1 MINNF
6 ETYAEILLRK
16 GVNLQEGQ
24 FLSVYC
30 PIEGSEFMQVLSKVA
45 YKLGARYVEIEFYD
59 PIQEQ
64 IRYQNCKSN
73 YIQDYPNYFVQK
85 KINMAQENVALLK
98 FNPGIIPSIQF
109 DPQAKKDSIKGLNKA
124 LEPYTQIKRVK
135 TFNSCSTV
143 LPTRY
148 WAKQIFPHLSS
159 EDAYIALWNQ
169 LFHIAQCELNDSLDY
184 WEDHINYITQR
195 RNHLNQ
201 LKLTKLH
208 IYDNDSDF
216 FVELPHHHVW
226 IGGSECTVEGLR
238 CMPNFP
244 TEEIFTACSKYG
256 IHGKVHSSKPFI
268 YQNEIIDDFTLF
280 FEKGKIVDAC
290 AAHGQSALDSLL
302 SLEEGTRYCG
312 EIALLQGSTI
322 ISRTNTIFKNTLLD
336 ENAACHMAIGCAYPI
351 NISDSLVYNAA
362 DFEAHGIN
370 FASIH
375 CDFMF
380 GKEDTTVI
388 GIDLNHQEIP
398 LIQNGKWTF

>member
-1 MINNF
+1 MISNF
-6 ETYAEILLRK
+6 EIYAEILLRK

-30 PIEGSEFMQVLSKVA
+30 PIEGNEFMQVLSQVA
-45 YKLGARYVEIEFYD
+45 YKLGASYVEIEFYA
-59 PIQEQ
+59 PLQEQ
-64 IRYQNCKSN
+64 IRYQNCSSK
-73 YIQDYPNYFVQK
+73 YIQDYPEYLVNK
-85 KINMAQENVALLK
+85 KINMIHENVALLK
-98 FNPGIIPSIQF
+98 FNPGIIPTIKF
-109 DPQAKKDSIKGLNKA
+109 DAQAKKDSVKGMNKA
-124 LEPYTQIKRVK
+124 LESYTKMKRIK

-143 LPTRY
+143 LPTHY
-148 WAKQIFPHLSS
+148 WAKQVFPNLSD
-159 EDAYIALWNQ
+159 EEAYIALWNQ
-169 LFHIAQCELNDSLDY
+169 LFQIAQCELENPLNY
-184 WEDHINYITQR
+184 WENHISNINQR

-201 LKLTKLH
+201 LELIKLH
-208 IYDNDSDF
+208 IYDDNSDF
-216 FVELPHHHVW
+216 IVELPHNHAWV
-226 IGGSECTVEGLR
+226 GGCEYTVEGLR

-268 YQNEIIDDFTLF
+268 YQNEIIDDFQLT
-280 FEKGKIVDAC
+280 FEKGKIVGAY
-290 AAHGQSALDSLL
+290 ATRGQTALDSLL

-351 NISDSLVYNAA
+351 NINDSLVYNAT

-380 GKEDTTVI
+380 GKDNTTIV
-388 GIDLNHQEIP
+388 GIDSNNQEIP
-398 LIQNGKWTF
+398 LIQNGKWMI